1 MSDHDSP
8 AAGASAAPA
17 GAPTPGIYGTLFKRA
32 LSADISPGQI
42 LPDEASALE
51 VERIHGGS
59 EPLKR
64 LILWRRGALF
74 MALVFLLPAT
84 LLHFIRD
91 IIGLVDSGAN
101 TLTGLYLTI
110 SFANIGMCAGVF
122 VAFRRWDS
130 LGRSR
135 RILFWTWL
143 IAFVVPFLVALFPLR
158 SFAREQGIF
167 GAQEVMVGLLG
178 AMNAVIGLAP
188 KALSLVPGLLRAA
201 LTAKALFPG
210 SATPGWLIL
219 LGTPYYI
226 LLLFVVMLMPYQ
238 IAGGGLMA
246 LALFCFLGAPIFL
259 IRSGRHLAH
268 PSELEPALA
277 RIRQT
282 RVATAILNGAGG
294 LFLFIGLID
303 LVSTLKLNP
312 LDAIVPIFGIVANVF
327 VLGVI
332 GVDTTVVAMTRAHA
346 SHETPEETAARAR
359 FTTEMDAFIVAQGEA
374 QPDMVS
380 AKPRQIDFDQPTEPG
395 SRRP

>member
-1 MSDHDSP
+1 MSDHDP
-8 AAGASAAPA
+8 AGASAASPA
-17 GAPTPGIYGTLFKRA
+17 AAPGTYGTLFKRA
-32 LSADISPGQI
+32 LSADISHGHI
-42 LPDEASALE
+42 LPDEATALE

-59 EPLKR
+59 EPLQR

-91 IIGLVDSGAN
+91 IVAMAGSGAN
-101 TLTGLYLTI
+101 TLSGLYLMI
-110 SFANIGMCAGVF
+110 SFANIGMCVGVF
-122 VAFRRWDS
+122 VAFRRWDR
-130 LGRSR
+130 LGKSR

-259 IRSGRHLAH
+259 IRAGRKLAS
-268 PSELEPALA
+268 PSELDPALA
-277 RIRQT
+277 QIRQT
-282 RVATAILNGAGG
+282 RLASAILNGAGG

-303 LVSTLKLNP
+303 LVSTLDLNP
-312 LDAIVPIFGIVANVF
+312 LDAVVPIFGIVANVF

-346 SHETPEETAARAR
+346 SHETPEQTAARER
-359 FTTEMDAFIVAQGEA
+359 FAQDMDAFIHAQGEA
-374 QPDMVS
+374 QPDMVPQR
-380 AKPRQIDFDQPTEPG
+380 ARQIDYDQPTEPG